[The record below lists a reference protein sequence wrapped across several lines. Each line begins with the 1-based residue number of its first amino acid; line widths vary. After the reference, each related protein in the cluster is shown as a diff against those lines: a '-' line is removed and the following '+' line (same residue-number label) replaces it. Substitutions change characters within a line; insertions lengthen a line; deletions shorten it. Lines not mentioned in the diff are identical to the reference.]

1 MTGGKV
7 LNEELETEDVTT
19 LVPIVAQNPKVREL
33 VSLRESYTQ
42 HWQEMSDKEQA
53 DTLVEIRELEKAVSY

>member
-1 MTGGKV
+1 MVKLPSFEYLRRTIA
-7 LNEELETEDVTT
+7 D
-19 LVPIVAQNPKVREL
+19 PKVREL
-33 VSLRESYTQ
+33 ASLRESYAQ